1 MNNLVSKGIQ
11 LCAGCPDKDNKTLK
25 MITAKTGENNFLNQ
39 QIPRLNNRFL
49 LTFSRD
55 DTCMEYFLCNRHT
68 GKQISKT
75 LIVSHEIFSG
85 SLYVSRFY
93 PELYR
98 QINCKYLSA
107 ACFYLMV
114 HHAVNAF
121 QLLDKCRVNLET
133 DKAVFLQFYSRLPDF
148 NFHIQYARPA
158 DKVCL
163 TGNYRGNS
171 LYTDFDNIIH
181 AH

>member
-11 LCAGCPDKDNKTLK
+11 ICAGFPGKDNRIFK
-25 MITAKTGENNFLNQ
+25 MITANAGENNFLNQ
-39 QIPRLNNRFL
+39 QIPRFNNLFL

-55 DTCMEYFLCNRHT
+55 DTCLECFLCSRDT

-75 LIVSHEIFSG
+75 LIVSHEVFSG

-114 HHAVNAF
+114 HHAASAF
-121 QLLDKCRVNLET
+121 QLFDKCRVNLET
-133 DKAVFLQFYSRLPDF
+133 DKAVFFTILRQAPGFQFLYPVW
-148 NFHIQYARPA
+148 Q
-158 DKVCL
+158 
-163 TGNYRGNS
+163 TG
-171 LYTDFDNIIH
+171 
-181 AH
+181 

>member
-1 MNNLVSKGIQ
+1 MQHLSGPSFYLPYMEQHGFI
-11 LCAGCPDKDNKTLK
+11 TLQK
-25 MITAKTGENNFLNQ
+25 NFLNQ
-39 QIPRLNNRFL
+39 QIPRLNDRFL

-75 LIVSHEIFSG
+75 LIVSHEVFSG

-114 HHAVNAF
+114 HHAANAF
-121 QLLDKCRVNLET
+121 QLLDTCRVNLET
-133 DKAVFLQFYSRLPDF
+133 DKAVFLQFYARLQDF
-148 NFHIQYARPA
+148 NFSIRYARPA

-163 TGNYRGNS
+163 TGNYRKNS
-171 LYTDFDNIIH
+171 LYTEFDNIIQ

>member
-1 MNNLVSKGIQ
+1 
-11 LCAGCPDKDNKTLK
+11 
-25 MITAKTGENNFLNQ
+25 MITAKPGDNNFLSQ

-49 LTFSRD
+49 LNFSRD

-75 LIVSHEIFSG
+75 LIVSHEVFSG

-107 ACFYLMV
+107 ACFYLIV
-114 HHAVNAF
+114 HHAASVF
-121 QLLDKCRVNLET
+121 QLPDKCRVNLET
-133 DKAVFLQFYSRLPDF
+133 DKTVFLQFYSRLQDF
-148 NFHIQYARPA
+148 NFHIRYARPS

-163 TGNYRGNS
+163 TSNYQKNS
-171 LYTDFDNIIH
+171 LCTDFAEIIQ
-181 AH
+181 AY

>member
-1 MNNLVSKGIQ
+1 
-11 LCAGCPDKDNKTLK
+11 
-25 MITAKTGENNFLNQ
+25 MITAKTGKSNFLNQ
-39 QIPRLNNRFL
+39 QIPKLNNRYL

-55 DTCMEYFLCNRHT
+55 DTCMKYFLCDRQT

-75 LIVSHEIFSG
+75 LIVSHEVFSG

-114 HHAVNAF
+114 HHAAGVF
-121 QLLDKCRVNLET
+121 HLLNQCRVNLET
-133 DKAVFLQFYSRLPDF
+133 DKSVFSQFYSRLQDF
-148 NFHIQYARPA
+148 HFYIRYARPA
-158 DKVCL
+158 DKVYL
-163 TGNYRGNS
+163 TGSYQKNVM
-171 LYTDFDNIIH
+171 FDDDLVCIT
-181 AH
+181 AMS

>member
-1 MNNLVSKGIQ
+1 
-11 LCAGCPDKDNKTLK
+11 
-25 MITAKTGENNFLNQ
+25 
-39 QIPRLNNRFL
+39 
-49 LTFSRD
+49 
-55 DTCMEYFLCNRHT
+55 
-68 GKQISKT
+68 
-75 LIVSHEIFSG
+75 
-85 SLYVSRFY
+85 
-93 PELYR
+93 
-98 QINCKYLSA
+98 
-107 ACFYLMV
+107 MV

-133 DKAVFLQFYSRLPDF
+133 DKAVFLQFYSRLQDF

-163 TGNYRGNS
+163 TGNYRENS

>member
-1 MNNLVSKGIQ
+1 MKDSVSKGLPVYAEFQ
-11 LCAGCPDKDNKTLK
+11 DRDNRTFK
-25 MITAKTGENNFLNQ
+25 MITAKFGDNNFLNQ

-55 DTCMEYFLCNRHT
+55 DTCMEYFLRDRHT

-75 LIVSHEIFSG
+75 LIASHEVFSG
-85 SLYVSRFY
+85 SLYISKFY

-114 HHAVNAF
+114 HHAASAF
-121 QLLDKCRVNLET
+121 QLLDKCRVNRET
-133 DKAVFLQFYSRLPDF
+133 DQAVFL
-148 NFHIQYARPA
+148 
-158 DKVCL
+158 
-163 TGNYRGNS
+163 
-171 LYTDFDNIIH
+171 
-181 AH
+181 

>member
-11 LCAGCPDKDNKTLK
+11 ICAGFPGKDNRIFK
-25 MITAKTGENNFLNQ
+25 MITANAGENNFLNQ
-39 QIPRLNNRFL
+39 QIPRFNNRFL

-55 DTCMEYFLCNRHT
+55 DTCLEYFLCSRHT
-68 GKQISKT
+68 GTQISKT
-75 LIVSHEIFSG
+75 LIVSHEVFSG

-114 HHAVNAF
+114 HHASSAF
-121 QLLDKCRVNLET
+121 QLFDKCRVNLET
-133 DKAVFLQFYSRLPDF
+133 DKAVFLQFYARLQDF
-148 NFHIQYARPA
+148 NFYIRYARPV
-158 DKVCL
+158 DKVYL
-163 TGNYRGNS
+163 TGNYQKN
-171 LYTDFDNIIH
+171 LIYTDLVRPNI
-181 AH
+181 

>member
-1 MNNLVSKGIQ
+1 MNNLVSKGIPV
-11 LCAGCPDKDNKTLK
+11 CAGCPGRGNRTLK
-25 MITAKTGENNFLNQ
+25 RITAKPGDNNFLNQ

-49 LTFSRD
+49 LSFSRE

-75 LIVSHEIFSG
+75 LIVSHEVFSG

-107 ACFYLMV
+107 ACFYLIV
-114 HHAVNAF
+114 HHAASAF

-133 DKAVFLQFYSRLPDF
+133 DKTVFLQFYSRLQDF
-148 NFHIQYARPA
+148 NFYIRYARPV
-158 DKVCL
+158 DKVYL
-163 TGNYRGNS
+163 TGNYPKNA
-171 LYTDFDNIIH
+171 LYTDLVRSN
-181 AH
+181 A